1 MVIFSTFLYIDTRS
15 EHNPLGILDEGTVL
29 WTQGKGP
36 TDNKS
41 DDHSNKSYL
50 TSAVAQ
56 NIALYNR

>member
-1 MVIFSTFLYIDTRS
+1 MSIFSIFLYIDTRS

-36 TDNKS
+36 TDKNS
-41 DDHSNKSYL
+41 DDKSSQSYL